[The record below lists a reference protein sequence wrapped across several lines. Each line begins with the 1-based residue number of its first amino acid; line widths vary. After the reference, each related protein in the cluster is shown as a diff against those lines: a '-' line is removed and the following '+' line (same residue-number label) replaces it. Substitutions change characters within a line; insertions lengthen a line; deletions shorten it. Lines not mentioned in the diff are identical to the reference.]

1 MKQIIIDIGSGN
13 VKTYDVQEFRGARL
27 IHLKNIMF
35 KKNFTTQNGI
45 SKEDEEQLIE
55 EIINIRKSNP
65 DAQIHAYATSVFR
78 MLNNKNLKELQSEVI
93 QKTGIKINVISQ
105 EKEEQY
111 MAGAVGN
118 IEEIKEPYLVC
129 CVGGSSTEMIVMQEG
144 KIIEQLTEE
153 FATGDMLKK
162 FPQISEDTTDL
173 KIEDLRDYIKN
184 SFVNLPKTKCRFAIF
199 TGFHLMYNTVAGND
213 MQENTFFKRE
223 NVPYYITTK
232 QFNENNE
239 NALNNRSLNELK
251 KKYPEN
257 PNFMDGTRGANTIV
271 GYILERIGAEFY
283 FPTNL
288 NMIDGIISE
297 LRDKNKGI
305 ER

>member
-35 KKNFTTQNGI
+35 KKNFTTQNWI

-118 IEEIKEPYLVC
+118 IEEIK
-129 CVGGSSTEMIVMQEG
+129 SHI
-144 KIIEQLTEE
+144 
-153 FATGDMLKK
+153 
-162 FPQISEDTTDL
+162 
-173 KIEDLRDYIKN
+173 
-184 SFVNLPKTKCRFAIF
+184 
-199 TGFHLMYNTVAGND
+199 
-213 MQENTFFKRE
+213 
-223 NVPYYITTK
+223 
-232 QFNENNE
+232 
-239 NALNNRSLNELK
+239 
-251 KKYPEN
+251 
-257 PNFMDGTRGANTIV
+257 
-271 GYILERIGAEFY
+271 
-283 FPTNL
+283 
-288 NMIDGIISE
+288 
-297 LRDKNKGI
+297 
-305 ER
+305 